1 MKAALVTG
9 CSEGGIGHAMA
20 LAFANA
26 GYHTFATARSVSK
39 MGSLSS
45 ASNMTLLPLD
55 VTSLTS
61 VKDAVQAVKAS
72 GHTLEVIVNNAG
84 VAPVMPVL
92 DTDFE
97 DGGMAKNV
105 FETNVWGGA
114 RLVQAFQ
121 HMIVESRGTIVNVT
135 SINPFMVRED

>member
-9 CSEGGIGHAMA
+9 CSGGGIGHAVA
-20 LAFANA
+20 LAFAEA

-39 MGSLSS
+39 MGSLSTTPNITVLS
-45 ASNMTLLPLD
+45 LD
-55 VTSLTS
+55 VTSLSS
-61 VKDAVQAVKAS
+61 VKDAYEAVKAS

-84 VAPVMPVL
+84 VAPVMPLL
-92 DTDFE
+92 DSDFE
-97 DGGMAKNV
+97 DGGMAKNT

-121 HMIVESRGTIVNVT
+121 HEIVASKGTIVNVT
-135 SINPFMVRED
+135 SFNAFMVRK